1 MRNKYLIRALVGCVV
16 MLIGLVSAFAGDSI
30 YGKVTEVKS
39 ADVVILDYGTGQ
51 YVIRIVGIDVPKE
64 GAVAIQAKEFVA
76 KLLLGKNARMRL
88 DHRAE
93 NGEMVSQLLTAD
105 SEIGFKDVGVE
116 LVKEGLAQRQQG
128 RDLQFGYKYGE
139 LNTAEREA
147 REAKRGLWATAQS
160 K

>member
-88 DHRAE
+88 DQIGRA
-93 NGEMVSQLLTAD
+93 SC
-105 SEIGFKDVGVE
+105 
-116 LVKEGLAQRQQG
+116 R
-128 RDLQFGYKYGE
+128 
-139 LNTAEREA
+139 ERV
-147 REAKRGLWATAQS
+147 
-160 K
+160 